1 MVTVLTLIGRS
12 ARVAATS
19 WCRRNGAGR
28 KPSLAAFRQSC
39 RRQSSIQR
47 DAAVRNATMQVRR
60 TPRTIDRWQ
69 DEHGADNF
77 SEVVRQIIDA
87 VQPGKIM

>member
-47 DAAVRNATMQVRR
+47 DAAVRNATMKVRR
-60 TPRTIDRWQ
+60 IPRTIDRWQ